1 MIDEV
6 KTAKQIIDEM
16 VAEFFGIT
24 ERMGALH
31 AAKSFQKN
39 KREEYP
45 MTNFPDAK
53 QLFTTVTED
62 GKSILSIEPY
72 AVPEPKKH
80 EVVVQMEAVPIN
92 PSDLGLL
99 TAAANMSTVRSE
111 TVDGNPALVA
121 DVDPVMQPFFKG
133 RAGKKL
139 AAGNEGAGTVVAAG
153 SSDAAQALMGK
164 VVTIVGGEM
173 YRTHRV
179 MPAMMCVPL
188 PEGAPAKEGA
198 SLFVNPMTVQ
208 GFLNTMRAE
217 GHEALVHTAA
227 ASNLGQ
233 MLAKLCLKEGVPLVA
248 IVRSDA
254 QKKILTDI
262 GLTHVIDSS
271 KSDFMEQLIAALA
284 ETGATLGFDAIG
296 GGKMASY
303 ILTAMEKAAAVR
315 GAEFSVYGSTVNKQV
330 YIYGRLDTGETIL
343 GGGLGLYWGVG
354 GWLLTPHLEK
364 AGGERMM
371 EMRMYT
377 VEERNGIFHSD
388 YSSEISLMD
397 MIDPDIAKGYEKK
410 ATGEKVL
417 VNPSL

>member
-1 MIDEV
+1 
-6 KTAKQIIDEM
+6 
-16 VAEFFGIT
+16 
-24 ERMGALH
+24 
-31 AAKSFQKN
+31 
-39 KREEYP
+39 
-45 MTNFPDAK
+45 MTQFPDAK
-53 QLFTTVTED
+53 QLFSTVTED
-62 GKSILSIEPY
+62 GKLVLSIEPD
-72 AVPEPKKH
+72 AVAEPKEH

-99 TAAANMSTVRSE
+99 TAPANMDTLRSE
-111 TVDGNPALVA
+111 TVDGHPALVA
-121 DVDPVMQPFFKG
+121 DVDAAMQPFFKG
-133 RAGKKL
+133 RASKKL

-164 VVTIVGGEM
+164 TVTIVGGEM

-179 MPAMMCVPL
+179 MPVMMCVPL
-188 PEGAPAKEGA
+188 PDGAAAKEGA

-217 GHEALVHTAA
+217 GHDALVHTAA

-248 IVRSDA
+248 IVRNGA

-262 GLTHVIDSS
+262 GLTHVLDSS
-271 KSDFMEQLIAALA
+271 KDDFMSGLIDALA

-303 ILTAMEKAAAVR
+303 MLTAMEKAAAKR

-330 YIYGRLDTGETIL
+330 YIYGRLDTSETIL

-364 AGGERMM
+364 VGMERMM
-371 EMRMYT
+371 EMRGYT
-377 VEERNGIFHSD
+377 VEERNGIFNSE
-388 YSSEISLMD
+388 YTSEISLLD
-397 MIDPDIAKGYEKK
+397 MINPEIAKGYEKK

>member
-1 MIDEV
+1 MSID
-6 KTAKQIIDEM
+6 
-16 VAEFFGIT
+16 
-24 ERMGALH
+24 
-31 AAKSFQKN
+31 N
-39 KREEYP
+39 
-45 MTNFPDAK
+45 AK

-62 GKSILSIEPY
+62 GKLVLSVEPY
-72 AVPEPKKH
+72 DVPEPADH

-99 TAAANMSTVRSE
+99 TAPADMDTVRSE
-111 TVDGNPALVA
+111 EVDGHPALVA
-121 DVDPVMQPFFKG
+121 DIDPRMMRIFAG
-133 RAGKKL
+133 RQGKKL
-139 AAGNEGAGTVVAAG
+139 AAGNEGAGKVVAAG
-153 SSDAAQALMGK
+153 ASDAAQALLGK
-164 VVTIVGGEM
+164 TVTIVGGEM

-198 SLFVNPMTVQ
+198 SLFVNPMTAQ
-208 GFLNTMRAE
+208 GFVNTMRAE

-233 MLAKLCLKEGVPLVA
+233 MLAKLCLKENIPLVA
-248 IVRSDA
+248 IVRSDE

-262 GLTHVIDSS
+262 GLPDGHVLDSS
-271 KSDFMEQLIAALA
+271 KDDFMPTLVDALA

-296 GGKMASY
+296 GGKMANY
-303 ILTAMEKAAAVR
+303 ILTAMEQAAAKR

-330 YIYGRLDTGETIL
+330 YIYGRLDTGDTIL
-343 GGGLGLYWGVG
+343 GAGYGLYWGVG
-354 GWLLTPHLEK
+354 GWLLTPHLEEV
-364 AGGERMM
+364 GMERMM
-371 EMRMYT
+371 EMRMFT
-377 VEERNGIFHSD
+377 VAERNGIFHSD

-397 MIDPDIAKGYEKK
+397 MIDPDIAKAYEKK

>member
-1 MIDEV
+1 MSID
-6 KTAKQIIDEM
+6 
-16 VAEFFGIT
+16 
-24 ERMGALH
+24 
-31 AAKSFQKN
+31 N
-39 KREEYP
+39 
-45 MTNFPDAK
+45 AK
-53 QLFTTVTED
+53 QLISLVTED
-62 GKSILSIEPY
+62 GRSILSVEPY
-72 AVPEPKKH
+72 ELPELKDH

-99 TAAANMSTVRSE
+99 TAAANMDTVRSE
-111 TVDGNPALVA
+111 TVDGHPALVA
-121 DVDPVMQPFFKG
+121 DVEPAMQPFFAG

-153 SSDAAQALMGK
+153 ASDAAQALMGK
-164 VVTIVGGEM
+164 TVTIVGGEM

-179 MPAMMCVPL
+179 MPAGMCVPL
-188 PEGAPAKEGA
+188 PEGAAAKEGA

-217 GHEALVHTAA
+217 GHEGLVHTAA

-233 MLAKLCLKEGVPLVA
+233 MLAKLCVKEGVPLVG

-262 GLTHVIDSS
+262 GLTHVIDSTKDS
-271 KSDFMEQLIAALA
+271 FMPDLIAALA

-330 YIYGRLDTGETIL
+330 YIYGRLDTSETIL

-364 AGGERMM
+364 VGGERMM
-371 EMRMYT
+371 EMRMYS
-377 VEERNGIFHSD
+377 VEERNGIFNSE
-388 YSSEISLMD
+388 YTSEISLMD
-397 MIDPDIAKGYEKK
+397 MIDPEIAKGYEKK

>member
-1 MIDEV
+1 MS
-6 KTAKQIIDEM
+6 Q
-16 VAEFFGIT
+16 
-24 ERMGALH
+24 
-31 AAKSFQKN
+31 
-39 KREEYP
+39 
-45 MTNFPDAK
+45 FPDAK

-72 AVPEPKKH
+72 AVPEPKEH
-80 EVVVQMEAVPIN
+80 EVVVQMEVVPIN

-99 TAAANMSTVRSE
+99 TAAANMDTVRSE
-111 TVDGNPALVA
+111 TVDGHPALVA
-121 DVDPVMQPFFKG
+121 DVDAAMQPFFKG
-133 RAGKKL
+133 RAGKKM

-198 SLFVNPMTVQ
+198 SLFVNPMTAQ

-217 GHEALVHTAA
+217 GHEGLVHTAA

-271 KSDFMEQLIAALA
+271 KDDFMEQLIAALA

-364 AGGERMM
+364 VGMERMM

-377 VEERNGIFHSD
+377 VEERNGIFNSD

-397 MIDPDIAKGYEKK
+397 MIDPETAKGYEKK

>member
-1 MIDEV
+1 MS
-6 KTAKQIIDEM
+6 Q
-16 VAEFFGIT
+16 
-24 ERMGALH
+24 
-31 AAKSFQKN
+31 
-39 KREEYP
+39 
-45 MTNFPDAK
+45 FPDAK

-72 AVPEPKKH
+72 DVPELKEH
-80 EVVVQMEAVPIN
+80 EVVVRMEAVPIN

-99 TAAANMSTVRSE
+99 TAAANMDTVRSE
-111 TVDGNPALVA
+111 TVDGHPALVA
-121 DVDPVMQPFFKG
+121 DVDAAMQPFFKG

-153 SSDAAQALMGK
+153 SSGAAQALMGK

-233 MLAKLCLKEGVPLVA
+233 MLAKLCLKEGIELVA

-262 GLTHVIDSS
+262 GLTHVIDSTRD
-271 KSDFMEQLIAALA
+271 DFMDKLIAALA

-296 GGKMASY
+296 GAKMASY

-364 AGGERMM
+364 VGMERMM

-397 MIDPDIAKGYEKK
+397 MIDPEIAKGYDKK

>member
-1 MIDEV
+1 MS
-6 KTAKQIIDEM
+6 
-16 VAEFFGIT
+16 
-24 ERMGALH
+24 H
-31 AAKSFQKN
+31 
-39 KREEYP
+39 
-45 MTNFPDAK
+45 FPDAK

-72 AVPEPKKH
+72 VVPEPKEH

-99 TAAANMSTVRSE
+99 TAAANMDTVRSE
-111 TVDGNPALVA
+111 TVDGHPALVA

-139 AAGNEGAGTVVAAG
+139 AAGNEGAGTVVATG

-164 VVTIVGGEM
+164 TVTIVGGEM

-188 PEGAPAKEGA
+188 PEGAPAREGA
-198 SLFVNPMTVQ
+198 SLFVNPMTAQ

-262 GLTHVIDSS
+262 GLTHVIDSA

-296 GGKMASY
+296 GGKLASY

-364 AGGERMM
+364 VGMERMM

-377 VEERNGIFHSD
+377 VAERNGIFHSD

-397 MIDPDIAKGYEKK
+397 MIDPEIAKGYEKK

>member
-1 MIDEV
+1 MS
-6 KTAKQIIDEM
+6 
-16 VAEFFGIT
+16 
-24 ERMGALH
+24 H
-31 AAKSFQKN
+31 
-39 KREEYP
+39 
-45 MTNFPDAK
+45 FPDAK
-53 QLFTTVTED
+53 QLFTTVTEN

-72 AVPEPKKH
+72 AVPEPKEH

-99 TAAANMSTVRSE
+99 TAAANMDTVRSE
-111 TVDGNPALVA
+111 TVDGHPALVA

-164 VVTIVGGEM
+164 TVTIVGGEM

-179 MPAMMCVPL
+179 MPATMCVPL

-208 GFLNTMRAE
+208 GFVNTMRAE

-233 MLAKLCLKEGVPLVA
+233 MLAKLCIKEGIPLVA

-262 GLTHVIDSS
+262 GLTHVIDST

-364 AGGERMM
+364 VGGERMM

-377 VEERNGIFHSD
+377 VEERNGIFHSE

-397 MIDPDIAKGYEKK
+397 MIDPEIAKGYEKK

>member
-1 MIDEV
+1 M
-6 KTAKQIIDEM
+6 THS
-16 VAEFFGIT
+16 IT
-24 ERMGALH
+24 GA
-31 AAKSFQKN
+31 Q
-39 KREEYP
+39 
-45 MTNFPDAK
+45 
-53 QLFTTVTED
+53 QLFTTVTDD
-62 GKSILSIEPY
+62 GRLVLSIEPY
-72 AVPEPKKH
+72 DVPAPADH
-80 EVVVQMEAVPIN
+80 EVVVAMQAVPIN

-99 TAAANMSTVRSE
+99 LSPAKMDTLRSE
-111 TVDGNPALVA
+111 TVDGHPALVA
-121 DVDPVMQPFFKG
+121 DVDPAMMRIFAG
-133 RAGKKL
+133 RKGKKL
-139 AAGNEGAGTVVAAG
+139 PAGNEGAGLVVAAG
-153 SSDAAQALMGK
+153 ASDAAQALLGK
-164 VVTIVGGEM
+164 TVTIVGGEM

-217 GHEALVHTAA
+217 GHSALVHTAA

-262 GLTHVIDSS
+262 GLTHVLDST
-271 KSDFMEQLIAALA
+271 KDDFMPLLVDALA

-296 GGKMASY
+296 GGRLASQ
-303 ILTAMEKAAAVR
+303 ILTAMEQAAAKR
-315 GAEFSVYGSTVNKQV
+315 GAPFSVYGSTIHKQV
-330 YIYGRLDTGETIL
+330 YIYGRLDTSETIL

-364 AGGERMM
+364 VGLERMI
-371 EMRMYT
+371 EMRMYS

-388 YSSEISLMD
+388 YSNEISLMD
-397 MIDPDIAKGYEKK
+397 MIDPAIAAAYEKK
-410 ATGEKVL
+410 ATGDKYL
-417 VNPSL
+417 VVPTSG

>member
-1 MIDEV
+1 
-6 KTAKQIIDEM
+6 
-16 VAEFFGIT
+16 
-24 ERMGALH
+24 
-31 AAKSFQKN
+31 
-39 KREEYP
+39 
-45 MTNFPDAK
+45 MTQFPDAK
-53 QLFTTVTED
+53 QLFSTVTND
-62 GKSILSIEPY
+62 GKLVLSIEPY
-72 AVPEPKKH
+72 AVPEPKEH
-80 EVVVQMEAVPIN
+80 EVVVQMQAVPIN

-99 TAAANMSTVRSE
+99 TAPADMSTVRSE
-111 TVDGNPALVA
+111 TVDGHPALVA
-121 DVDPVMQPFFKG
+121 DVPVHMQPFFKG
-133 RAGKKL
+133 RAGKKM
-139 AAGNEGAGTVVAAG
+139 AAGNEGAGVVVAAG
-153 SSDAAQALMGK
+153 ASDAAQALLGK
-164 VVTIVGGEM
+164 TVTIVGGEM

-188 PEGAPAKEGA
+188 PQGAAANEGA

-248 IVRSDA
+248 IVRGEA

-262 GLTHVIDSS
+262 GLTYVLDSS
-271 KSDFMEQLIAALA
+271 KDGFMPALIDALA

-303 ILTAMEKAAAVR
+303 ILTAMEQAAAKR

-354 GWLLTPHLEK
+354 GWLLTPHLTK
-364 AGGERMM
+364 VGMERMM
-371 EMRMYT
+371 EMRSLA
-377 VEERNGIFHSD
+377 VAERNGIFNSE
-388 YSSEISLMD
+388 YTSEISLSG
-397 MIDPDIAKGYEKK
+397 MIDPEIAKAYEKK
-410 ATGEKVL
+410 ATGEKFL

>member
-1 MIDEV
+1 MS
-6 KTAKQIIDEM
+6 Q
-16 VAEFFGIT
+16 
-24 ERMGALH
+24 
-31 AAKSFQKN
+31 
-39 KREEYP
+39 
-45 MTNFPDAK
+45 FPDAK

-72 AVPEPKKH
+72 AVPEPKEH

-99 TAAANMSTVRSE
+99 TAAANMDTVRSE
-111 TVDGNPALVA
+111 TVDGHPALVA
-121 DVDPVMQPFFKG
+121 DVDAAMQPFFKG
-133 RAGKKL
+133 RAGKKM

-198 SLFVNPMTVQ
+198 SLFVNPMTAQ

-217 GHEALVHTAA
+217 GHEGLVHTAA

-271 KSDFMEQLIAALA
+271 KDDFMEQLIAALA

-315 GAEFSVYGSTVNKQV
+315 GAEFSV
-330 YIYGRLDTGETIL
+330 
-343 GGGLGLYWGVG
+343 
-354 GWLLTPHLEK
+354 
-364 AGGERMM
+364 
-371 EMRMYT
+371 
-377 VEERNGIFHSD
+377 
-388 YSSEISLMD
+388 
-397 MIDPDIAKGYEKK
+397 
-410 ATGEKVL
+410 
-417 VNPSL
+417 

>member
-1 MIDEV
+1 
-6 KTAKQIIDEM
+6 
-16 VAEFFGIT
+16 
-24 ERMGALH
+24 
-31 AAKSFQKN
+31 
-39 KREEYP
+39 
-45 MTNFPDAK
+45 MTQFPNAK
-53 QLFTTVTED
+53 QLFTTVTDD
-62 GKSILSIEPY
+62 GKLILSIEPY
-72 AVPEPKKH
+72 AVPQLKDH
-80 EVVVQMEAVPIN
+80 EVVVEMQAVPIN

-99 TAAANMSTVRSE
+99 TAPADMATVRSE
-111 TVDGNPALVA
+111 SIDGHPALVA
-121 DVDPVMQPFFKG
+121 DIASAMQPFFKG
-133 RAGKKL
+133 RSGKKM
-139 AAGNEGAGTVVAAG
+139 AAGNEGAGIVVAAG
-153 SSDAAQALMGK
+153 ASDAAQALMGK
-164 VVTIVGGEM
+164 TVTIVGGEM
-173 YRTHRV
+173 YRTHRI

-188 PEGAPAKEGA
+188 PEGAAAKEGA

-208 GFLNTMRAE
+208 GFINTMRAE

-248 IVRSDA
+248 IVRNDA

-262 GLTHVIDSS
+262 GLPAGHVLDSS
-271 KSDFMEQLIAALA
+271 KDGFMTALIDALA

-303 ILTAMEKAAAVR
+303 ILTAMEQAAAKR

-330 YIYGRLDTGETIL
+330 YIYGRLDTSETIL

-364 AGGERMM
+364 VGMERMM
-371 EMRMYT
+371 QMRMYA
-377 VEERNGIFHSD
+377 VEERNGIFNSD
-388 YSSEISLMD
+388 YTSEISLTD
-397 MIDPDIAKGYEKK
+397 MIDPAIAKGYEKR

>member
-1 MIDEV
+1 MSH
-6 KTAKQIIDEM
+6 
-16 VAEFFGIT
+16 GI
-24 ERMGALH
+24 
-31 AAKSFQKN
+31 S
-39 KREEYP
+39 
-45 MTNFPDAK
+45 DAK
-53 QLFTTVTED
+53 QLFSTVTDD
-62 GKSILSIEPY
+62 GKLILSVEPY
-72 AVPEPKKH
+72 DVPEPEDH
-80 EVVVQMEAVPIN
+80 QVIVQMEAVPIN

-99 TAAANMSTVRSE
+99 LSPAQMDTVRSE

-121 DVDPVMQPFFKG
+121 DVDPAMMRVFAG
-133 RAGKKL
+133 RKGKKM
-139 AAGNEGAGTVVAAG
+139 AAGNEGAGKVVAAG
-153 SSDAAQALMGK
+153 GSDAAQALLGK
-164 VVTIVGGEM
+164 TVTIVGGEM

-179 MPAMMCVPL
+179 MPAGMCVPL

-198 SLFVNPMTVQ
+198 SLFVNPMTAQ
-208 GFLNTMRAE
+208 GFINTMRAE
-217 GHEALVHTAA
+217 GHEGLVHTAA

-233 MLAKLCLKEGVPLVA
+233 MLAKLCVKDNIPLVA

-254 QKKILTDI
+254 QKKILTDL
-262 GLTHVIDSS
+262 GVTHVLDST
-271 KSDFMEQLIAALA
+271 KDDFMPKLVDALA

-303 ILTAMEKAAAVR
+303 ILTAMEQAAAKR

-364 AGGERMM
+364 VGGERMM
-371 EMRMYT
+371 EMRKYA
-377 VEERNGIFHSD
+377 VEERNGIFHSE

-397 MIDPDIAKGYEKK
+397 MIDPEIAKAYEKK

>member
-1 MIDEV
+1 M
-6 KTAKQIIDEM
+6 
-16 VAEFFGIT
+16 
-24 ERMGALH
+24 
-31 AAKSFQKN
+31 S
-39 KREEYP
+39 
-45 MTNFPDAK
+45 NFPDAK

-72 AVPEPKKH
+72 AVPEPKEH

-99 TAAANMSTVRSE
+99 TAAANMDTVRSE
-111 TVDGNPALVA
+111 TVDGHPALVA

-198 SLFVNPMTVQ
+198 SLFVNPMTAQ
-208 GFLNTMRAE
+208 GFINTMRAE

-262 GLTHVIDSS
+262 GLTHVIDST
-271 KSDFMEQLIAALA
+271 KDDFMAKLIDALA

-296 GGKMASY
+296 GGKMASH

-364 AGGERMM
+364 VGMERMM

-377 VEERNGIFHSD
+377 VAERNGIFHSD

-397 MIDPDIAKGYEKK
+397 MINPEVAKGYDKK

>member
-1 MIDEV
+1 
-6 KTAKQIIDEM
+6 
-16 VAEFFGIT
+16 
-24 ERMGALH
+24 
-31 AAKSFQKN
+31 
-39 KREEYP
+39 
-45 MTNFPDAK
+45 MTDFPGAK
-53 QLFTTVTED
+53 QLFTTVTNG
-62 GKSILSIEPY
+62 GKLVLSIEPDT
-72 AVPEPKKH
+72 VKEPAEH

-99 TAAANMSTVRSE
+99 TAPANMDTVRSE
-111 TVDGNPALVA
+111 NVDGHPALVA
-121 DVDPVMQPFFKG
+121 DIDAAMQPFFGG
-133 RAGKKL
+133 RAGKKM

-153 SSDAAQALMGK
+153 ASDAAQALMGK
-164 VVTIVGGEM
+164 TVTIVGGEM

-179 MPAMMCVPL
+179 MPAAMCVPL

-198 SLFVNPMTVQ
+198 SLFVNPMTAQ
-208 GFLNTMRAE
+208 GFINTMRDE
-217 GHEALVHTAA
+217 GHEGLVHTAA

-233 MLAKLCLKEGVPLVA
+233 MLAKLCVKEGIPLVA

-254 QKKILTDI
+254 QKKILTDL
-262 GLTHVIDSS
+262 GVTHVLDSS
-271 KSDFMEQLIAALA
+271 TDSFMSDLIDALA

-303 ILTAMEKAAAVR
+303 ILTAMEQAAAKR

-364 AGGERMM
+364 VGMERMI
-371 EMRMYT
+371 EMRMFS
-377 VEERNGIFHSD
+377 VAERNGIFNSE
-388 YSSEISLMD
+388 YTSEISLAD
-397 MIDPDIAKGYEKK
+397 MIDPDIAKGYDKK

-417 VNPSL
+417 VNPSI

>member
-1 MIDEV
+1 MS
-6 KTAKQIIDEM
+6 Q
-16 VAEFFGIT
+16 
-24 ERMGALH
+24 
-31 AAKSFQKN
+31 
-39 KREEYP
+39 
-45 MTNFPDAK
+45 FPDAK

-72 AVPEPKKH
+72 DVPELKEH
-80 EVVVQMEAVPIN
+80 EVVVRMEAVPIN

-99 TAAANMSTVRSE
+99 TAAANMDTVRSE
-111 TVDGNPALVA
+111 TVDGHPALVA
-121 DVDPVMQPFFKG
+121 DVDAAMQPFFKG

-153 SSDAAQALMGK
+153 SSGAAQALMGK

-233 MLAKLCLKEGVPLVA
+233 MLAKLCLKEGVDLVA

-271 KSDFMEQLIAALA
+271 KDDFMDQLIAALA

-364 AGGERMM
+364 VGMERMM

-377 VEERNGIFHSD
+377 VEERNGIFKSD

-397 MIDPDIAKGYEKK
+397 MIDPEIAKGYEKK

>member
-1 MIDEV
+1 MS
-6 KTAKQIIDEM
+6 Q
-16 VAEFFGIT
+16 
-24 ERMGALH
+24 
-31 AAKSFQKN
+31 
-39 KREEYP
+39 
-45 MTNFPDAK
+45 FPDAK

-72 AVPEPKKH
+72 DVPELKEH
-80 EVVVQMEAVPIN
+80 EVVVRMEAVPIN

-99 TAAANMSTVRSE
+99 TAAANMDTVRSE
-111 TVDGNPALVA
+111 TVDGHPALVA
-121 DVDPVMQPFFKG
+121 DVDAAMQPFFKG

-153 SSDAAQALMGK
+153 SSGAAQALMGK

-233 MLAKLCLKEGVPLVA
+233 MLAKLCLKEGVDLVA
-248 IVRSDA
+248 IVRSDE

-271 KSDFMEQLIAALA
+271 KDDFMDQLIAALA

-364 AGGERMM
+364 VGGERMM

-377 VEERNGIFHSD
+377 VEERNGIFKSD

-397 MIDPDIAKGYEKK
+397 MIDPEIAKGYEKK

>member
-1 MIDEV
+1 MS
-6 KTAKQIIDEM
+6 
-16 VAEFFGIT
+16 
-24 ERMGALH
+24 H
-31 AAKSFQKN
+31 
-39 KREEYP
+39 
-45 MTNFPDAK
+45 FPDAK
-53 QLFTTVTED
+53 QLFTTVSED

-72 AVPEPKKH
+72 AVPEPKEH

-99 TAAANMSTVRSE
+99 TAAANMDTVRSE
-111 TVDGNPALVA
+111 TVDGHQALVA

-198 SLFVNPMTVQ
+198 SLFVNPMTAQ
-208 GFLNTMRAE
+208 GFINTMRAE

-233 MLAKLCLKEGVPLVA
+233 MLAKLCLKEGIELVA

-262 GLTHVIDSS
+262 GLTHVIDST
-271 KSDFMEQLIAALA
+271 KDDFMAKLIDALA

-296 GGKMASY
+296 GGKMASH

-364 AGGERMM
+364 VGMERMM

-377 VEERNGIFHSD
+377 VAERNGIFHSD

-397 MIDPDIAKGYEKK
+397 MINPDIAKGYEKK

>member
-1 MIDEV
+1 MSID
-6 KTAKQIIDEM
+6 
-16 VAEFFGIT
+16 
-24 ERMGALH
+24 
-31 AAKSFQKN
+31 N
-39 KREEYP
+39 
-45 MTNFPDAK
+45 AK
-53 QLFTTVTED
+53 QLFSTVTED

-72 AVPEPKKH
+72 DVPEPAEH

-99 TAAANMSTVRSE
+99 TAAANMDTVRSE
-111 TVDGNPALVA
+111 TVDGHPALVA
-121 DVDPVMQPFFKG
+121 DVDAAMRPFFAG

-139 AAGNEGAGTVVAAG
+139 AAGNEGAGKVVAAG

-164 VVTIVGGEM
+164 TVTVVGGEM

-188 PEGAPAKEGA
+188 PEGAAAKEGA

-208 GFLNTMRAE
+208 GFLNTMRDE

-233 MLAKLCLKEGVPLVA
+233 MLARLCLKEDVPLVA
-248 IVRSDA
+248 IVRSDE

-262 GLTHVIDSS
+262 GLTHVLDST
-271 KSDFMEQLIAALA
+271 KDDFMPSLIDALA

-303 ILTAMEKAAAVR
+303 ILTAMEKAAAKR

-364 AGGERMM
+364 AGMERMM
-371 EMRMYT
+371 EMRMFA
-377 VEERNGIFHSD
+377 VEERNGIFNSE

-397 MIDPDIAKGYEKK
+397 MIDPEIAKGYDKK

-417 VNPSL
+417 VNPTL

>member
-1 MIDEV
+1 MNIE
-6 KTAKQIIDEM
+6 
-16 VAEFFGIT
+16 
-24 ERMGALH
+24 H
-31 AAKSFQKN
+31 
-39 KREEYP
+39 
-45 MTNFPDAK
+45 AK
-53 QLFTTVTED
+53 QLFTTVTDD
-62 GKSILSIEPY
+62 GKLVLSIEPY
-72 AVPEPKKH
+72 ELPTLKDH

-99 TAAANMSTVRSE
+99 LAPAQIDTLRSE
-111 TVDGNPALVA
+111 TVDGHPALVA
-121 DVDPVMQPFFKG
+121 DVDPAMMRIFAG
-133 RAGKKL
+133 RKGKKL
-139 AAGNEGAGTVVAAG
+139 AAGNEGAGKVVAAG
-153 SSDAAQALMGK
+153 ASDAAQALIGK
-164 VVTIVGGEM
+164 TVTIVGGEM
-173 YRTHRV
+173 YRTHRI
-179 MPAMMCVPL
+179 MPAAMCVPL
-188 PEGAPAKEGA
+188 PDGAAAREGA
-198 SLFVNPMTVQ
+198 SLFVNPMTAQ
-208 GFLNTMRAE
+208 GFINTMRAE
-217 GHEALVHTAA
+217 GHSGLVHTAA

-233 MLAKLCLKEGVPLVA
+233 MLAKLCLDQDIPLVA

-262 GLTHVIDSS
+262 GLTHVLDSS
-271 KSDFMEQLIAALA
+271 KADFMDQLIDALA

-303 ILTAMEKAAAVR
+303 ILTAMEQAAAKR
-315 GAEFSVYGSTVNKQV
+315 GAEFSVYGSTVHKQV

-364 AGGERMM
+364 VGMERMI

-377 VEERNGIFHSD
+377 VAERNGIFNSE

-397 MIDPDIAKGYEKK
+397 MINPKIAADYNKK